1 MQANTKTKKTFPI
14 NTALL
19 FLVFLAVAFSLL
31 YSANVL
37 DGLAF
42 RSAAARVAAPDD
54 DKALVLELPTAL
66 LERLVDLRREF
77 LAVEAGTVSPYPE
90 FAEPYLFLE

>member
-31 YSANVL
+31 YSASVL
-37 DGLAF
+37 DGLAL
-42 RSAAARVAAPDD
+42 RSTASRVAAPDEV
-54 DKALVLELPTAL
+54 KALVLELPTAL

-77 LAVEAGTVSPYPE
+77 LGVESVPAPYPE
-90 FAEPYLFLE
+90 FSEPYLFLE